1 MGNHRWY
8 SFSISQDNNIYRIV
22 TSVFRAIRRDHG
34 MYCNARKSN
43 GSIKRIWIPYFQ
55 GSKSGQCSHG
65 ERTHSGR
72 QNSNF
77 FSLISSNCMQ
87 IDPKRAIPRE
97 EQDRTSKIFVGGI
110 GQDVV
115 EEEFKAYFEQFG
127 TVLDATLMMDKETGR
142 PRGFGFVTFD
152 DDSAVENCLAQGP
165 LAIKGKMVS

>member
-1 MGNHRWY
+1 MVQLLYLKIITHIESLRAYFEQFGEITECTVMRENQTGRSRGFGFLTFKDPKVVNVVMVKEHILDGKIV
-8 SFSISQDNNIYRIV
+8 SFLSQV
-22 TSVFRAIRRDHG
+22 HA
-34 MYCNARKSN
+34 SN
-43 GSIKRIWIPYFQ
+43 D
-55 GSKSGQCSHG
+55 
-65 ERTHSGR
+65 E
-72 QNSNF
+72 
-77 FSLISSNCMQ
+77 

-110 GQDVV
+110 GQDVI
-115 EEEFKAYFEQFG
+115 EEEFKEYFEQFG